1 VIHDELSSKFIHTV
15 LMFDKIA
22 TEKRICWDSKTN
34 YFLGLCRE
42 HAHNIATEFINE
54 DDMEE
59 LFRGLDDG
67 LVHHV
72 GEVRTF
78 SFASVAVQIYFC
90 FGT

>member
-1 VIHDELSSKFIHTV
+1 
-15 LMFDKIA
+15 MFDEIS
-22 TEKRICWDSKTN
+22 TEKRIHWDPKTN

-42 HAHNIATEFINE
+42 HAHNIPTEFINK

-78 SFASVAVQIYFC
+78 SFASMAVQFYFH